1 MIEGLKIGI
10 VGLGYVG
17 LPLAIEFGKHYET
30 VGFDIDSSRIKQLL
44 KNIDCNEGISA
55 SEFNDSKL
63 KSFTDNFDDLRECNF
78 YVVTVP
84 TPVDVNNRPDMSFV
98 IEASRMLSKV
108 LVEGDHVVYESTVY
122 PGATE
127 EECLPILE
135 KSGLSLN
142 KTLFLGYSPERI
154 NPGDKENKLRNIVK
168 IVSGSNQKTSA
179 LIADVYSQIID
190 AGVHVAPSI
199 KVAES
204 AKLIENIQRDV
215 NIALVNEL
223 FQIFNRLNI
232 NTNDVIEAA
241 STKWNFMKLKPG
253 LVGGHCISVDPYY
266 MLSKSQSVGYVPDLI
281 KLSRE
286 INNSMSSY
294 IVNDFK
300 EWLGKKNIIKMDL
313 TIGVL
318 GFSFKEN
325 CGDIRNTKAIEV
337 ISELKSVGFELKIYD
352 SKVSKQE
359 VKDKYNIDVLG
370 DYDDDFD
377 VGIVLVP
384 HDELV
389 KFFSNSEKPIYDFK
403 DSLKS

>member
-1 MIEGLKIGI
+1 
-10 VGLGYVG
+10 
-17 LPLAIEFGKHYET
+17 
-30 VGFDIDSSRIKQLL
+30 
-44 KNIDCNEGISA
+44 
-55 SEFNDSKL
+55 
-63 KSFTDNFDDLRECNF
+63 
-78 YVVTVP
+78 
-84 TPVDVNNRPDMSFV
+84 
-98 IEASRMLSKV
+98 
-108 LVEGDHVVYESTVY
+108 
-122 PGATE
+122 
-127 EECLPILE
+127 
-135 KSGLSLN
+135 
-142 KTLFLGYSPERI
+142 
-154 NPGDKENKLRNIVK
+154 
-168 IVSGSNQKTSA
+168 
-179 LIADVYSQIID
+179 
-190 AGVHVAPSI
+190 
-199 KVAES
+199 
-204 AKLIENIQRDV
+204 
-215 NIALVNEL
+215 
-223 FQIFNRLNI
+223 
-232 NTNDVIEAA
+232 
-241 STKWNFMKLKPG
+241 MKLKPG

-294 IVNDFK
+294 IVNDFI
-300 EWLGKKNIIKMDL
+300 EWLGKKNIVKKDL

-337 ISELKSVGFELKIYD
+337 ISELKSVGFELKTYD